1 MFVMLICCEKLSF
14 KLKRLGWGTLL
25 FLTFECD
32 KWGIGILIKIN
43 DFDGV

>member
-1 MFVMLICCEKLSF
+1 ML
-14 KLKRLGWGTLL
+14 GTLL
-25 FLTFECD
+25 FLTFVCD